1 MLRGLDRLVSV
12 GDATVLGADVVKSLR
27 SLGVID
33 GLQKGRRGLLL
44 LLGGWGGTATR
55 GHSPR
60 SHQLFKTRPALEC
73 GAFEHESFTSR

>member
-1 MLRGLDRLVSV
+1 MLVRLHMWHQKVMTSVQAMGL
-12 GDATVLGADVVKSLR
+12 
-27 SLGVID
+27 D
-33 GLQKGRRGLLL
+33 GLQKGRRELLL